1 MGLFDSLA
9 KQAMGSLLGGND
21 PSSML
26 TGLLN
31 QAGGMNGLKDKFQEA
46 GMGDTFASW
55 VGMGENQAVQPSQLQ
70 NILGSEAIQDLA
82 SKIGLDVRTVLPLL
96 SQYLPMIIDKLTPN
110 GSIENTH
117 PSADQLQNVLAS
129 VMKGG
134 LGGLFGGGKA

>member
-55 VGMGENQAVQPSQLQ
+55 VGTGENQAVQPSQLQ